1 MMFCYSALILM
12 TFVFRYQGRMYDTC
26 ITLGN
31 GGEPWCPTLLDEE
44 SNYIEG
50 HRESCSPECDVN
62 DCPIGFYR
70 EFS

>member
-1 MMFCYSALILM
+1 
-12 TFVFRYQGRMYDTC
+12 MYDTC